1 MDWITGAI
9 TRLHERHPDLAFILA
24 EILHR
29 QDRLTELLE
38 TLAKAAPHH
47 TSHSG
52 LVSAMNGMW
61 GRAVLLIILAP
72 ASGLTLK
79 EALNLML
86 G

>member
-38 TLAKAAPHH
+38 ALAKVAPT

-52 LVSAMNGMW
+52 FVSAMNGMW